1 MGGGLLSASQ
11 SSTSILLMERSIEP
25 KFVLAGSE
33 GAYSHMDD
41 ISYVHILK
49 CLQDRKHE
57 LAVHSVTN
65 DCDVDAMKGLLTSGH
80 LKRMLI
86 TPKKQQM

>member
-1 MGGGLLSASQ
+1 MGDGLLSSP
-11 SSTSILLMERSIEP
+11 STTSLCMMDRMVEP

-33 GAYSHMDD
+33 GAYSFMDEVC
-41 ISYVHILK
+41 YGHILK
-49 CLQDRKHE
+49 CLEDRKHE

-65 DCDVDAMKGLLTSGH
+65 DCDVESMKGLLSSGY

-86 TPKKQQM
+86 TPKKN